1 MVPLLVCV
9 GGLLVAA
16 PGDALARGKRHGGG
30 GQAAGRL
37 HLKKAN
43 ALAGQN
49 KCHHALAE
57 YTKAYAKL
65 HDPVVLFNRAECYR
79 RLGDDARAAAD
90 YRAFLKGVP
99 DAPNREEIE
108 GRIASLE
115 GAPVERE
122 IGEAE
127 AEPPPE
133 PKARLKAVEAEPPSE
148 PKARLKAEGPPPEPK
163 ARLKVE
169 PAVASAPPPA
179 ASESRRAPEEVAE
192 AAPPVPKVVPAPEAS
207 DTSAPLIAAQPAA
220 PPSVEERPKVG
231 VGRWLLLAGLALVV
245 AGAGTAGYL
254 LLRPRGQVIPG
265 TELGDYKF

>member
-1 MVPLLVCV
+1 MLPLLVCV

-16 PGDALARGKRHGGG
+16 PGDALARGKRHGGV

-43 ALAGQN
+43 AFASQN
-49 KCHHALAE
+49 KCHHALPE

-99 DAPNREEIE
+99 DAPNREDIE
-108 GRIASLE
+108 ARIASLE
-115 GAPVERE
+115 GTPVERE
-122 IGEAE
+122 LGEAE
-127 AEPPPE
+127 AQPPPE

-148 PKARLKAEGPPPEPK
+148 PKARLKAEGPPPDAK
-163 ARLKVE
+163 ARPKME

-179 ASESRRAPEEVAE
+179 PPEPRRPPEEVAE
-192 AAPPVPKVVPAPEAS
+192 AAPAVPKVVPAPEAS
-207 DTSAPLIAAQPAA
+207 DAPASLIASQPAA
-220 PPSVEERPKVG
+220 PPSVEERQKVG

-245 AGAGTAGYL
+245 AGGATVGYM
-254 LLRPRGQVIPG
+254 LLRPHGQVIPG